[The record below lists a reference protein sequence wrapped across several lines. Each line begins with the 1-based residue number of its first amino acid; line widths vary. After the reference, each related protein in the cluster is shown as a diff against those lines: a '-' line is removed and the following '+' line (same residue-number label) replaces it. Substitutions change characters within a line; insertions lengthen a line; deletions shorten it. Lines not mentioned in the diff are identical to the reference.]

1 MATLKIITAQDK
13 AAFLNILK
21 KQDIDISTNEIE
33 NIEGAFLI
41 KNLDDKRANNIK
53 DKLSSH
59 KKTIQVKQL
68 KESIR
73 NIVKQEMKEKFG

>member
-1 MATLKIITAQDK
+1 MATLKVITSQDK

-41 KNLDDKRANNIK
+41 KNLDDKRANDIK

-73 NIVKQEMKEKFG
+73 NIIRQEIKEKFG